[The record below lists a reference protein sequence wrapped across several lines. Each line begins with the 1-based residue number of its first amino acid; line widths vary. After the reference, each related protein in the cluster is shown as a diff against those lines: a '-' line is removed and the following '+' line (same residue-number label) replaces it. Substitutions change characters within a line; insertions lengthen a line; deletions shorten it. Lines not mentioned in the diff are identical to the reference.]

1 MDSILD
7 SIKKLIGIDFE
18 YDAFDMDL
26 IIHINSSFSTLAQLG
41 VGPPE
46 GFVVKDRKAKWSE
59 FLNDSAKLESVKTY
73 VYLKVRL
80 VFDPPQSSS
89 VIKAYEDMIKEL
101 EWRINV
107 TAETE

>member
-7 SIKKLIGIDFE
+7 SIKKLIGIDYE
-18 YDAFDMDL
+18 YDAFDTDL
-26 IIHINSSFSTLAQLG
+26 IIHINSAFSTLMQLG

-46 GFVVKDRKAKWSE
+46 GFVVKDREAKWSE
-59 FLNDSAKLESVKTY
+59 FLNNSTRLESVKTY